1 MAWSVSGACGSGFQ
15 TLEDLR
21 EQLRCEAA
29 DAPADEEP
37 VLSALDLPGCGM
49 PGSPK
54 RQRRTRKEKDVP
66 SAPRKR
72 GAGAPPLPEKKG
84 VRARKPRA
92 AEAECTPES
101 DEDCPCEAPCEP
113 CELSAKDEP
122 QPGASPCALEQDSLE
137 TTEDDAACL
146 SESELALAAANIQK
160 DLRRLTARV
169 TALTTV
175 LTDAQA
181 AATSRSFCS
190 LVRAV
195 EKLQLTAYGGS
206 QQVARKPRAK
216 RTARV

>member
-21 EQLRCEAA
+21 EQLRCEAE

-37 VLSALDLPGCGM
+37 VLSALELPGCGM

-54 RQRRTRKEKDVP
+54 RQRRTRKEKDAP
-66 SAPRKR
+66 SAPRLR

-84 VRARKPRA
+84 ARARKPRV
-92 AEAECTPES
+92 AEAECTPDS
-101 DEDCPCEAPCEP
+101 DEDCHCEAPCEP
-113 CELSAKDEP
+113 CELSAKDEQ

-160 DLRRLTARV
+160 DLRKLTVRV

-181 AATSRSFCS
+181 ATTSRSFCS

-195 EKLQLTAYGGS
+195 EKLQLTAYGGAR
-206 QQVARKPRAK
+206 QVARKPRTK
-216 RTARV
+216 RAGRV